1 MSVLPGLRATLRE
14 ALPMSSA
21 WLLAA
26 VCVVLL
32 GLTAAGTAE
41 DVARILTPAV
51 LASVVGA
58 AGLLLL
64 AAVRIADGRR
74 EKPAPTQ
81 RTEPR

>member
-1 MSVLPGLRATLRE
+1 MSVLPGLRATLRH

-32 GLTAAGTAE
+32 GVTAAGTAD
-41 DVARILTPAV
+41 DVARFFTPAI
-51 LASVVGA
+51 LASIAGA

-64 AAVRIADGRR
+64 AAVRIADRR
-74 EKPAPTQ
+74 HEKPAQ
-81 RTEPR
+81 RTGRR